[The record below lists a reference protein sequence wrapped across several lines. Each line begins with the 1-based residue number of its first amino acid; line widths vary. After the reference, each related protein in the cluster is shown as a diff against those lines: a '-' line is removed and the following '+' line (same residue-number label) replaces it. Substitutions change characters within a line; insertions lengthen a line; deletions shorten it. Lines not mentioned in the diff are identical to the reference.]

1 MNTEKTIQTIDEFK
15 EFCREQNCTM
25 CKYREYRG
33 NRLDCLKEYI
43 KDKGHPT
50 IKQIMDEYVHI
61 CNSRIRCED
70 CPYRGSDIPGVSGC
84 LTNILKEQ
92 NVHPKSIRHILEIK
106 YKFGKHCIM
115 GCRDCKYNHNGSRI
129 SCRAEYI
136 ADNYK
141 GRLLFNIDKER
152 VSKLIDDTA
161 KRVEKTICDPRGCL
175 KCKYLAEANC
185 ISAYMKDKEKHSK
198 RGEDTNE

>member
-50 IKQIMDEYVHI
+50 IKQIMGEYVHI
-61 CNSRIRCED
+61 CSSSIQCEECRYNS
-70 CPYRGSDIPGVSGC
+70 IPGIKGC
-84 LTNILKEQ
+84 MLEILKEL
-92 NVHPKSIRHILEIK
+92 NVHPTSIKSILEVK
-106 YKFGKHCIM
+106 DRFGKFCFM
-115 GCRDCKYNHNGSRI
+115 GCKDCEYNHNTSRLH
-129 SCRAEYI
+129 CRAEYI